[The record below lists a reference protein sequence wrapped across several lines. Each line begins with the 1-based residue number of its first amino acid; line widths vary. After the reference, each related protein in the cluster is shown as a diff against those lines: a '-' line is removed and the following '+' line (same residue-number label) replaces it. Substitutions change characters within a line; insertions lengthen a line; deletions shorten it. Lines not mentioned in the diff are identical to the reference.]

1 MSKLVSLRVTG
12 TLNRFKNFS
21 IIHIFEPVPT
31 FNKILSERWDNH
43 KMTNGWDAT
52 INNFGLGLNDR
63 LEIAFDTDIIF
74 IFARRHYRDRIFAA
88 EIKN

>member
-63 LEIAFDTDIIF
+63 LETFLEQACPQVRPSDNF
-74 IFARRHYRDRIFAA
+74 RLRCHSLYM
-88 EIKN
+88 